1 MLAFAVE
8 ASAEGAAV
16 TLSARADSGAW
27 HATVTYVSNE
37 TALNDPALPHLLEAF
52 ARKQAGE
59 PREAKRIAWVFA
71 LCKRVAEAHGGN
83 FEQSDSS
90 GGEPVTLSLRVPLS
104 AVGPK

>member
-16 TLSARADSGAW
+16 TLAARVETGVW
-27 HATVTYVSNE
+27 HATVTYALNE
-37 TALNDPALPHLLEAF
+37 AALNDPALPHLLEAF

-71 LCKRVAEAHGGN
+71 LCKRVAEAHGGS

-90 GGEPVTLSLRVPLS
+90 GNVPVTLTLRVPLS
-104 AVGPK
+104 AVAPK